1 MEVLPLNSLVGSKKL
16 LAQVCSH
23 EQKKK
28 KKKKRR
34 SSQEGR
40 YRPEMLRNEGEKL
53 KMEKSDALFLLLRFS
68 LQANQKTSHVY
79 HFFTCQ

>member
-28 KKKKRR
+28 KKNKEEAHKR
-34 SSQEGR
+34 
-40 YRPEMLRNEGEKL
+40 
-53 KMEKSDALFLLLRFS
+53 DATD
-68 LQANQKTSHVY
+68 QK
-79 HFFTCQ
+79 C